1 MSKKA
6 KDDRNK
12 ARDVGLAVGS
22 TLMTVPLAHLG
33 ASKLQGALKKGELGK
48 AHLSSR
54 ALSDLST
61 TMGFSKKSPLRL
73 GYSIHS
79 KTPPSGA
86 QGKMTLPGG
95 GGLPLSRRRSHPLSA
110 AAHEM
115 GHAAP
120 SRFQKYSTAAKNALF
135 GRPSVDVKVGKHKS
149 GPLKGKPQVRRLT
162 GPMMSPLHVPLGMLA
177 ASPVNEDDSKTMK
190 FLKKNPTALA
200 AGLGGAALLPELHAS
215 AKALR
220 GIKKLR
226 KGAGG
231 GWAGVRRE
239 LKPMARGLGS
249 HALAQLPIIAG
260 IYGISKIRDLLASKK
275 ASKASP
281 AKKS

>member
-1 MSKKA
+1 MFKQA
-6 KDDRNK
+6 KDDKNK
-12 ARDVGLAVGS
+12 PRDVGLAVGS
-22 TLMTVPLAHLG
+22 ALASVPLMHLG
-33 ASKLQGALKKGELGK
+33 AEKLRGALNKGELGK

-61 TMGFSKKSPLRL
+61 TMGFSKKSPLSL
-73 GYSIHS
+73 EYSMHP
-79 KTPPSGA
+79 KQPPGGM
-86 QGKMTLPGG
+86 QGKIKLPGER
-95 GGLPLSRRRSHPLSA
+95 GLPLSRRRSHPLSA

-120 SRFQKYSTAAKNALF
+120 SRFQKYTTAAKNALF
-135 GRPSVDVKVGKHKS
+135 TRPSLDVKFGKHNK
-149 GPLKGKPQVRRLT
+149 GPLKGKPKVHRIT
-162 GPMMSPLHVPLGMLA
+162 GPMMSPLHAPLGMLA
-177 ASPVNEDDSKTMK
+177 AAPVNEDDSKTMK
-190 FLKKNPTALA
+190 FLKKNPAAIA

-239 LKPMARGLGS
+239 LKPMARGLGA
-249 HALAQLPIIAG
+249 HALAQLPMIAG

-275 ASKASP
+275 ARKASD
-281 AKKS
+281 AKKN